1 MEQFDIPIG
10 IFIFKRSDKAVKIV
24 NQIAKIAPKTL
35 YIIGDGPRNDAEIH
49 EIEAC
54 RTNVENAVTWRCNVI
69 RYYADKNRGVYEN
82 IAGGAKWVFERE
94 EVAIFLED
102 DNYPEITFFQY
113 CKELLAKY
121 KNNNKLLWICGTNYL
136 EKYHS
141 DDGADYSFTQ
151 LMLPCG
157 WASWS
162 EKFLQYYDGNL
173 DLYAD
178 KKKLNEVKKRYKNKK
193 LLRQNLLSWEM
204 ERKRIERGLKP
215 ISWDFQMAYTLRVF
229 DLYGIA
235 PHFNQIRN
243 IGIDAFATHGTGSAK
258 NEMVKR
264 FCEIPTHKLNFP
276 LKHPKTISID
286 PIFEKKTEKI
296 IILPWKV
303 RFKSSLGGAIKRFLN
318 IPIEQKLFKRKK

>member
-1 MEQFDIPIG
+1 M
-10 IFIFKRSDKAVKIV
+10 
-24 NQIAKIAPKTL
+24 
-35 YIIGDGPRNDAEIH
+35 
-49 EIEAC
+49 
-54 RTNVENAVTWRCNVI
+54 
-69 RYYADKNRGVYEN
+69 
-82 IAGGAKWVFERE
+82 
-94 EVAIFLED
+94 
-102 DNYPEITFFQY
+102 
-113 CKELLAKY
+113 
-121 KNNNKLLWICGTNYL
+121 WICGTNYL